1 MTMKRLIFG
10 DLRPR
15 FFSAL
20 AILAILTGA
29 MVAGPLALT
38 VLSGIVVSFL
48 TYEWLTICKIE
59 RRTIF
64 LIIVPLIFY
73 AMYNAYLGLFRFSLG
88 LLIASASFGIFLSWF
103 AWHRRFLWGSLALI
117 YFGVPFVLLT
127 WMLFSYENATAILIW
142 IILVVSGSDIGGYV
156 IGSLLRGPKMI
167 PEISPNKTWTG
178 FLGGLFVAILLGG
191 LGYKILVGDTPPL
204 YMSIAALVVAL
215 VSVLGDLI
223 ESLIKRYHR
232 VKDSGTWIP
241 GHGGFLD
248 RFDGY
253 LFVLP
258 IVVWMTY
265 TAPAMFNDFAPN
277 IEEWW
282 AQWSS

>member
-1 MTMKRLIFG
+1 MKRLVFG

-20 AILAILTGA
+20 AILGILAGA
-29 MVAGPLALT
+29 MVVGPWGLMI
-38 VLSGIVVSFL
+38 LSGVIVSFL

-59 RRTIF
+59 RRIIF
-64 LIIVPLIFY
+64 LIIVPTIFY
-73 AMYNAYLGLFRFSLG
+73 AMYNAHLGFLRLSLG

-117 YFGVPFVLLT
+117 YFGVPFTLFA
-127 WMLFSYENATAILIW
+127 WMLFSYENATAVLIW
-142 IILVVSGSDIGGYV
+142 IILVVSGSDIGGYIV
-156 IGSLLRGPKMI
+156 GSLLRGPKMI
-167 PEISPNKTWTG
+167 PEISPNKTWIG
-178 FLGGLFVAILLGG
+178 FLGGLLAAVLLGG
-191 LGYKILVGDTPPL
+191 LGYKILVAETPPL
-204 YMSIAALVVAL
+204 YMSVAALVVGL

-223 ESLIKRYHR
+223 ESLIKRYHH
-232 VKDSGTWIP
+232 VKDSGRWIP

-253 LFVLP
+253 LFVFP
-258 IVVWMTY
+258 VVVWMIHA
-265 TAPAMFNDFAPN
+265 APAMFNDFAPN

-282 AQWSS
+282 LQWTS